1 MSYVGVPLTRGR
13 SATGGS
19 AAVHMASELSSES
32 EEQSV
37 VLATSSPGELFLIN
51 LSCSV
56 RLSEYQL

>member
-19 AAVHMASELSSES
+19 AMCKWLVHELSSES

-37 VLATSSPGELFLIN
+37 ALATSRAGELSFECVN
-51 LSCSV
+51 M
-56 RLSEYQL
+56 